1 MDACSEDVFAGLCIG
16 LCRVLSFGKRRL
28 RLVCTLFFACV
39 YQFSAS
45 WVTFEIMCVVSSELA
60 REIEHHRLAHWL
72 ARLCVMSH
80 VFVSLLAVV
89 FA

>member
-1 MDACSEDVFAGLCIG
+1 MYRTVSSIVFREAPPEAGMH
-16 LCRVLSFGKRRL
+16 
-28 RLVCTLFFACV
+28 TLFCVCV

-45 WVTFEIMCVVSSELA
+45 WVTFEIMCVVSSERA

-80 VFVSLLAVV
+80 VFVSLRAVV

>member
-1 MDACSEDVFAGLCIG
+1 VYRTVSSIVFREAPPEAGMH
-16 LCRVLSFGKRRL
+16 S
-28 RLVCTLFFACV
+28 LFFACV